1 MAICIL
7 FYLKQEQMFV
17 EAIDTCC
24 SLWLDIDKK
33 NQIGIMEHLKRCL
46 FFGVAKERSF
56 FCKLNN
62 TEVII
67 RFIWMSC

>member
-1 MAICIL
+1 
-7 FYLKQEQMFV
+7 MFV

-24 SLWLDIDKK
+24 SLWLDIDKIK
-33 NQIGIMEHLKRCL
+33 SDWNYGTFQKMSF
-46 FFGVAKERSF
+46 FFGVVKERSF

-67 RFIWMSC
+67 SFIWMSC